1 MPISQ
6 SHSQPPPPQPPTS
19 SSMVFCSHCGT
30 SGEGRFCT
38 ECGTRLIS
46 AGASG
51 GASTS
56 QIAHEPPPYD
66 PYSSESPTSAAP
78 SAGGSTSGG
87 TVTQSNVRGVA
98 GSPAVT
104 SGGTSAPQTA
114 SAGFVSPP
122 AMNAPALYQQ
132 TDSPT
137 ALFGSQGYRL
147 DAFHHIAREIFV
159 ALDRSTYPI
168 ATQMM
173 EASKIRRFRELSG
186 KSIPPYYETHVLPM
200 YCAYR
205 PPPLLCN
212 DDASIDTMTR
222 ARQTKPSARSASAR
236 TCCRGRAGTRSSRTR
251 SSQARMRCSRRSA
264 RRCAGSTC
272 SCRGRFCA
280 RIFRRTRIRMR
291 QRASCSS
298 SRASGTWRAR
308 RLGGGRSTPL
318 WVAIIGLGGA

>member
-19 SSMVFCSHCGT
+19 SSMVFCSQCGT

-78 SAGGSTSGG
+78 SAGGRTSGG
-87 TVTQSNVRGVA
+87 SISTVTQSNVRGVA
-98 GSPAVT
+98 GSPVVT

-114 SAGFVSPP
+114 SAGFVSQP

-159 ALDRSTYPI
+159 ALDRSTYPV

-173 EASKIRRFRELSG
+173 EASKIRVSFLS
-186 KSIPPYYETHVLPM
+186 
-200 YCAYR
+200 
-205 PPPLLCN
+205 
-212 DDASIDTMTR
+212 
-222 ARQTKPSARSASAR
+222 
-236 TCCRGRAGTRSSRTR
+236 CC
-251 SSQARMRCSRRSA
+251 A
-264 RRCAGSTC
+264 RR
-272 SCRGRFCA
+272 
-280 RIFRRTRIRMR
+280 
-291 QRASCSS
+291 
-298 SRASGTWRAR
+298 
-308 RLGGGRSTPL
+308 
-318 WVAIIGLGGA
+318 GLG